1 MHESRARDP
10 QAAAPLVAVTATVR
24 IVDGVERV
32 RLNAAYVRAL
42 ESAGLIP
49 IIIPPF
55 TEPGATVHVLDAV
68 SGLVLTGG
76 EDVDPTHYGAAAHP
90 QLGPVNC
97 ARDVTEL
104 ALLAAARQRELPTL
118 AICRGVQVV
127 NVGLGGTLVQ
137 DLPSQRDA
145 VAAHELDEKRGFRVH
160 GVSVGP
166 ASHLAAVVGAHAI
179 AVNSIHHQ
187 AIDRLGASLRVSA
200 HADDGVI
207 EGVESD
213 DPRWWMIGVQ
223 WHPEELT
230 TTAEPWDRR
239 LFAAFA
245 NACRARLSSASTSL
259 PSVPAAST
267 SPASDDQETEARH

>member
-1 MHESRARDP
+1 MHESPARD
-10 QAAAPLVAVTATVR
+10 AHDAAPLVAVTATVR
-24 IVDGVERV
+24 SVDGVERV
-32 RLNAAYVRAL
+32 RLNATYVRAL
-42 ESAGLIP
+42 ESAGLVP
-49 IIIPPF
+49 IVVPPF
-55 TEPGATVHVLDAV
+55 AEPSAAVHLLDAV

-76 EDVDPTHYGAAAHP
+76 EDVDPTHYGETAHP
-90 QLGPVNC
+90 ELGPVNC

-104 ALLAAARQRELPTL
+104 ALLAAARERELPTL

-145 VAAHELDEKRGFRVH
+145 VAAHELNDERGSRVH
-160 GVSVGP
+160 GVSVDP
-166 ASHLAAVVGAHAI
+166 ASHLATIVGAQSLG
-179 AVNSIHHQ
+179 VNSIHHQ
-187 AIDRLGASLRVSA
+187 AIDRLGASMRINA

-230 TTAEPWDRR
+230 ATPEPWDRR

-245 NACRARLSSASTSL
+245 SACRARLSSASTSL
-259 PSVPAAST
+259 PFAPAASA
-267 SPASDDQETEARH
+267 SPASGGSERGGRR